1 MSIGFTM
8 LDYFISVDSQKW
20 DNLLKKTNIVVLDI
34 HHEKAK

>member
-8 LDYFISVDSQKW
+8 LDYFISMGSQKW
-20 DNLLKKTNIVVLDI
+20 DNLPKKTNIAVLDI